1 MQRQG
6 ARVKTKTPYR
16 VRKIP
21 EHQIHCS
28 LFANQGSNSKSF
40 TSRFAMNRIRSPNY
54 LRFLDPKWYPLESI
68 LLPLLELH
76 QPWFSLI
83 THIVRYEAVLI
94 SLFI

>member
-1 MQRQG
+1 
-6 ARVKTKTPYR
+6 
-16 VRKIP
+16 
-21 EHQIHCS
+21 
-28 LFANQGSNSKSF
+28 
-40 TSRFAMNRIRSPNY
+40 MNRIRSPNY